1 VPVKDT
7 VPATVETAPAK
18 FKVRSNMEQRAILYE
33 LFNSGMDLEDMKYF
47 KLCYEKMLNNDD
59 AVSVL
64 LQCSSNSISVFQCSS
79 NSISVLQCSSN
90 SISVLQCSSNSISV
104 LQCSSNSISV
114 LQCSSNSI

>member
-64 LQCSSNSISVFQCSS
+64 QCSS

-90 SISVLQCSSNSISV
+90 SISSV
-104 LQCSSNSISV
+104 VVTLSLCYSV
-114 LQCSSNSI
+114 VVTLSLCYSVVVTLFKPAQDMA